1 MPKRTYDIDKHINHN
16 DNKLGMTKHLQRSKY
31 IKVDD
36 NIDNYDS
43 DDQNKIQLKLAYCKS
58 GQVETKYRRIL
69 VFKT

>member
-1 MPKRTYDIDKHINHN
+1 M
-16 DNKLGMTKHLQRSKY
+16 
-31 IKVDD
+31 DD